1 MKIPQVVNRYNLYR
15 KGTKLVGLTG
25 EVELPAVTMVTDTL
39 EGAGTGGNMDIPVI
53 GLTEN
58 IDIQIPFMSLTKD
71 LFSLA
76 NPGEA
81 EDLTL
86 RGAIQGTD
94 PATGKISYTSIAI
107 SMRGTVKEITPGTVK
122 SGGKMESSVTMTLSY
137 YKIALDGETVL
148 EIDKLNNVF
157 VVNGD
162 DVLKEVRDMC

>member
-39 EGAGTGGNMDIPVI
+39 EGAGTGGNMDVPVI

-58 IDIQIPFMSLTKD
+58 MDIQIPFMSLTKD

-94 PATGKISYTSIAI
+94 PATGKISYTSTAI

>member
-39 EGAGTGGNMDIPVI
+39 EGAGTGGNMDVPVI

-58 IDIQIPFMSLTKD
+58 MDIQIPFMSLTKD

-94 PATGKISYTSIAI
+94 PATGQISYTSIAI

-122 SGGKMESSVTMTLSY
+122 SGGRMESSVTMTLSY

>member
-39 EGAGTGGNMDIPVI
+39 EGAGTGGNMDVPVI

-58 IDIQIPFMSLTKD
+58 MDIQIPFMSLTKD

-122 SGGKMESSVTMTLSY
+122 SGGRMESSVTMTLSY

>member
-81 EDLTL
+81 EDLTR

>member
-122 SGGKMESSVTMTLSY
+122 AGGKMESSVTMTLSY

>member
-25 EVELPAVTMVTDTL
+25 EVELPSVTMVTDTL
-39 EGAGTGGNMDIPVI
+39 EGAGTGGNMDVPVI

-58 IDIQIPFMSLTKD
+58 MDIKIPFMSLTKD

-94 PATGKISYTSIAI
+94 PATGKISYTSVAI
-107 SMRGTVKEITPGTVK
+107 SVRGTVKEIAPGTVK
-122 SGGKMESSVTMTLSY
+122 SGGRMESSVTMALSY
-137 YKIALDGETVL
+137 YKIVLDGETVL

-157 VVNGD
+157 VVNGV

>member
-58 IDIQIPFMSLTKD
+58 MDIQIPFMSLTKD

>member
-15 KGTKLVGLTG
+15 KGSKLVGLTG
-25 EVELPAVTMVTDTL
+25 EVELPSVTMVTDTL
-39 EGAGTGGNMDIPVI
+39 EGAGTGGNMDVPVI

-58 IDIQIPFMSLTKD
+58 MDIQIPFMSLTKD

-94 PATGKISYTSIAI
+94 PATGKISYTSVAI
-107 SMRGTVKEITPGTVK
+107 SVRGTVKEIAPGTVK
-122 SGGKMESSVTMTLSY
+122 SGGRMESSVTMALSY
-137 YKIALDGETVL
+137 YKIVLDGETVL

-157 VVNGD
+157 VVNGV

>member
-81 EDLTL
+81 GDLTL

>member
-107 SMRGTVKEITPGTVK
+107 SMRGTVKEIAPGTVK

>member
-107 SMRGTVKEITPGTVK
+107 SMRGTVKEITPGTV
-122 SGGKMESSVTMTLSY
+122 
-137 YKIALDGETVL
+137 
-148 EIDKLNNVF
+148 
-157 VVNGD
+157 
-162 DVLKEVRDMC
+162 

>member
-39 EGAGTGGNMDIPVI
+39 EGAGTGGNMDVPVI

-58 IDIQIPFMSLTKD
+58 MDIQIPFMSLTKD

>member
-58 IDIQIPFMSLTKD
+58 IQIPFMSLTKD

>member
-1 MKIPQVVNRYNLYR
+1 VKIPQVVNRYNLYR

>member
-39 EGAGTGGNMDIPVI
+39 EGAGTGGNMDVPVI

-58 IDIQIPFMSLTKD
+58 MDIQIPFMSLTKD

-107 SMRGTVKEITPGTVK
+107 YMRGTVKEITPGTVK
-122 SGGKMESSVTMTLSY
+122 SGGRMESSVTMTLSY

>member
-1 MKIPQVVNRYNLYR
+1 
-15 KGTKLVGLTG
+15 
-25 EVELPAVTMVTDTL
+25 
-39 EGAGTGGNMDIPVI
+39 MDIPVI

>member
-25 EVELPAVTMVTDTL
+25 EVELPAVTMITDTL
-39 EGAGTGGNMDIPVI
+39 EGAGTGGNMDVPVI

-58 IDIQIPFMSLTKD
+58 MDIQIPFMSLTKD

-122 SGGKMESSVTMTLSY
+122 SGGRMESSVTMTLSY

>member
-58 IDIQIPFMSLTKD
+58 MDIQIPFMSLTKD

-122 SGGKMESSVTMTLSY
+122 SGGRMESSVTMTLSY

>member
-58 IDIQIPFMSLTKD
+58 MDIQIPFMSLTKD

-94 PATGKISYTSIAI
+94 PATEKISYTSIAI

-122 SGGKMESSVTMTLSY
+122 SGGRMESSVTMTLSY

>member
-76 NPGEA
+76 NPGQA

>member
-76 NPGEA
+76 NPVEA

>member
-94 PATGKISYTSIAI
+94 PATGKIPYTSIAI

>member
-25 EVELPAVTMVTDTL
+25 EVEPPAVTMVTDTL

-58 IDIQIPFMSLTKD
+58 MDIQIPFMSLTKD

-122 SGGKMESSVTMTLSY
+122 SGGRMESSVTMTLSY

>member
-107 SMRGTVKEITPGTVK
+107 SMRGTVKGITPGTVK

>member
-122 SGGKMESSVTMTLSY
+122 SGGRMESSVTMTLSY